1 MYPLLLWFN
10 LIVVLPLIPNWISQ
24 RELVKIYKNGIV
36 LQCSGLFTGQLI
48 LKLEKDLSSIV
59 VLMLAYNP
67 DLAFA
72 VYTTKNLIQAN
83 FEQCMTLSFFSSP
96 SKFLSKSL
104 SDGGYTLERFCPLC
118 IEKSIVNTEKLLTL
132 MPSAEV
138 RQI

>member
-1 MYPLLLWFN
+1 MYPLLSCSN
-10 LIVVLPLIPNWISQ
+10 LIVVLSLILTWISE
-24 RELVKIYKNGIV
+24 RELVKIFKNGIV

-83 FEQCMTLSFFSSP
+83 FEQCMTLSCFSSP
-96 SKFLSKSL
+96 L
-104 SDGGYTLERFCPLC
+104 
-118 IEKSIVNTEKLLTL
+118 
-132 MPSAEV
+132 
-138 RQI
+138 